1 MKTIG
6 NTSEY
11 KRTLN
16 GAISCM
22 FEHPALGKI
31 PNGLN
36 PVLDAELITEIEAA
50 GLIEEP
56 TQAEKDA
63 YSAQLAR
70 EQFKASRA
78 SAVLKITIT
87 TTAGNV
93 FDGDE
98 TSQTRMAR
106 AISVLNDGENTP
118 WVLHDN
124 TAILATKEELKEA
137 LKMAGMAQSDLWV
150 MS

>member
-1 MKTIG
+1 MIYTNLKRNRIG
-6 NTSEY
+6 GINGILESGVES
-11 KRTLN
+11 TLS
-16 GAISCM
+16 IDEC
-22 FEHPALGKI
+22 EL
-31 PNGLN
+31 
-36 PVLDAELITEIEAA
+36 AEA
-50 GLIEEP
+50 GEWGVIADY

-63 YSAQLAR
+63 YLAQQER
-70 EQFKASRA
+70 EQFKSSRA
-78 SAVLKITIT
+78 DAVLKITVT
-87 TTAGNV
+87 TAAGNV

-106 AISVLNDGENTP
+106 AIAVLDDGENTP

>member
-1 MKTIG
+1 MI
-6 NTSEY
+6 Y
-11 KRTLN
+11 KNAQENKHGSIDCLILLN
-16 GAISCM
+16 G
-22 FEHPALGKI
+22 EWLQTTQDPALQY
-31 PNGLN
+31 
-36 PVLDAELITEIEAA
+36 ELS
-50 GLIEEP
+50 EESEWP
-56 TQAEKDA
+56 DIKPCDQAEKDA
-63 YSAQLAR
+63 YLAQQER

-78 SAVLKITIT
+78 DAVLKITIT

-106 AISVLNDGENTP
+106 AISVLDDGENTP